1 MADKDKEQGAAGA
14 PRVEVDGPGLGP
26 GWHGRGKAPQGN
38 GGRYRLSG
46 RPAQRA
52 REREGPGLVLPLV
65 QNHLS
70 DEHRKP
76 EVIRRQDVLHP
87 SEMAKEGWCPRA
99 AYFRLEGRVP
109 AQSRSFSMTL
119 ANVFAEG
126 HAIHGKWQ
134 RWMAETGQLWG
145 DWACLLC
152 SAGVRRTD
160 DPTAKLTVCRG
171 ERGHIWDY
179 REVALF
185 DRDVNIYGHED
196 GALTGA
202 NCLVEI
208 KSVGIGTL
216 RWENPDL
223 LAQYYVRELAQYDM
237 EGLWRAV
244 RRPFPSH
251 IRQVNIYMWL
261 AKSMGLPFDKTAVVY
276 EFKVNQQVKEFQ
288 VRYDP
293 LVAEPLIEA
302 ARSIAEARAAG
313 REVPCPYGISC
324 PECRPYE
331 PQEISS
337 PAVPGEDRRAD
348 SSSGPVAARV
358 RRGER
363 RVQRGGLHEEP
374 GHPENGDGQDPGGVP
389 GGAEG
394 DGS

>member
-1 MADKDKEQGAAGA
+1 MANTDKEQGAAGA

-26 GWHGRGKAPQGN
+26 GWHGRGKAAQGN
-38 GGRYRLSG
+38 GGRHRLTG
-46 RPAQRA
+46 RPAQRVKD
-52 REREGPGLVLPLV
+52 REGPGLVLPLV

-126 HAIHGKWQ
+126 HAIHAKWQ
-134 RWMAETGQLWG
+134 SWLAQTDQLWG
-145 DWACLLC
+145 DWYCRRCMAT
-152 SAGVRRTD
+152 VRRTADPQGLLPACLGSASHYWEYQEVTLWD
-160 DPTAKLTVCRG
+160 D
-171 ERGHIWDY
+171 E
-179 REVALF
+179 
-185 DRDVNIYGHED
+185 VNIYGHED
-196 GALTGA
+196 GALIGL

-216 RWENPDL
+216 RWENPAL
-223 LAQYYVRELAQYDM
+223 LSNYYVRELAQYDM
-237 EGLWRAV
+237 EGLWRAI

-261 AKSMGLPFDKTAVVY
+261 AKSMGLPFDRTAVIY

-288 VRYDP
+288 VKYDP

-302 ARSIAEARAAG
+302 ARAIAEARKKG
-313 REVPCPYGISC
+313 REVPCPYGVSC

-337 PAVPGEDRRAD
+337 TEVPGADRRAD
-348 SSSGPVAARV
+348 SSSGSAPAGV
-358 RRGER
+358 RRGGR
-363 RVQRGGLHEEP
+363 RVQRGRLHEEP
-374 GHPENGDGQDPGGVP
+374 GDTENGNGQDPGGVP
-389 GGAEG
+389 GGTEG